1 VPLVTFLEL
10 LAAIACAQQAA
21 QGGRDGR
28 GVVMTERT
36 PEERQ
41 ALNEDESEVEVEGHR
56 FYGPEDPAEAERRPR
71 LNEDDTDGDEE
82 GRINY

>member
-1 VPLVTFLEL
+1 
-10 LAAIACAQQAA
+10 
-21 QGGRDGR
+21 
-28 GVVMTERT
+28 MTERT